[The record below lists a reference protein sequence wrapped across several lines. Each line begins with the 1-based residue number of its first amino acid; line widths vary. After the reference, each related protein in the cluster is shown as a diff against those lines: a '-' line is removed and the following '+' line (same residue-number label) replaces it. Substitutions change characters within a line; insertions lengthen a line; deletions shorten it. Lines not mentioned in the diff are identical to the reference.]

1 MRNLSGN
8 LTLTVGKV
16 MASKPG
22 ITDGKKPAARSSR
35 SQSKA
40 KADTKEPVN
49 AEVNEVNANP
59 ISTTQSINNGAS
71 KQMSD
76 SAPSIITFSSPIDDA
91 VAPDPLPAGPYVG
104 EISGASIKAA
114 AASGNQYLALVV
126 TIPPEQFPADFD
138 ASAYEDGLR
147 LTYNR
152 ISVEDNAQAR
162 WRLKKF
168 SDAVGV
174 VIKTELDP
182 NEFLGRTVNVEV
194 AHGTFEGETRA
205 EIKKIG

>member
-1 MRNLSGN
+1 
-8 LTLTVGKV
+8 
-16 MASKPG
+16 
-22 ITDGKKPAARSSR
+22 
-35 SQSKA
+35 
-40 KADTKEPVN
+40 
-49 AEVNEVNANP
+49 
-59 ISTTQSINNGAS
+59 
-71 KQMSD
+71 MSD